1 MSSDSERWVWIK
13 LRARERERM
22 HCSWSWPNYVETCAV
37 IRAGTWII
45 DGDGASIIIQRVFI
59 FLIAHKKKTSKQIK
73 PLISIQRNENIFLS
87 SASLTTSLIAAAE
100 VIKANC
106 IGILCVGIFYP
117 RGAARSGS
125 GAALGVCRNRQRE
138 EKIARRQ
145 LVCRTQFSG
154 SVENRRPERDQY
166 HARSRNIPGQN
177 ILIWLVLFVAKYRLC
192 EARLVYFYI
201 TVYFWYYSWGHVI

>member
-1 MSSDSERWVWIK
+1 MIYTS
-13 LRARERERM
+13 
-22 HCSWSWPNYVETCAV
+22 
-37 IRAGTWII
+37 
-45 DGDGASIIIQRVFI
+45 
-59 FLIAHKKKTSKQIK
+59 KKKIK
-73 PLISIQRNENIFLS
+73 PLISIQRNPTLRKTKTSFCLPP
-87 SASLTTSLIAAAE
+87 SLTTSLIAAAE

-117 RGAARSGS
+117 RGAARSGD

-177 ILIWLVLFVAKYRLC
+177 ILIWLFLFVAKYRL
-192 EARLVYFYI
+192 
-201 TVYFWYYSWGHVI
+201 